1 MKIWRITTVA
11 AGVGMLAGASWL
23 ASDRDRADPFPGRT
37 TLEIVKRTRI
47 VPESDGMKDFPAS
60 AIHGAAHEIKP
71 PVSGRNWS
79 ASAEEARQ
87 IPSASLR
94 EETTRRVVQDWAVED
109 PVSALSWAAG
119 LPDPHESEIA
129 MTQVCSRVADTD
141 PALAIRLAMDRH
153 LDEIPG
159 DLVGG
164 FTAGWASRDLSAAR
178 GWVNSQPE
186 GALRD
191 SLMER
196 VVFELA
202 KTDPAAAAGVV
213 ANQIGA
219 GEAQA
224 EAAVSV
230 IHQWVK
236 QDREAAGAWVRMFPA
251 GPLRDRVTSELSAAT
266 SDR

>member
-1 MKIWRITTVA
+1 
-11 AGVGMLAGASWL
+11 MLAGAVWL
-23 ASDRDRADPFPGRT
+23 ARDRDRAASFPGRT
-37 TLEIVKRTRI
+37 TMEVVKRTR
-47 VPESDGMKDFPAS
+47 VVLESDGMKNFPAS
-60 AIHGAAHEIKP
+60 AIHGSVPENRL

-79 ASAEEARQ
+79 ASAEEARL
-87 IPSASLR
+87 ISSASLR

-119 LPDPHESEIA
+119 LPDPDESEIA
-129 MTQVCSRVADTD
+129 MIHVCSRVADSD
-141 PALAIRLAMDRH
+141 PALAIRLAMDQH

-164 FTAGWASRDLSAAR
+164 FTASWASRDLPAAR
-178 GWVNSQPE
+178 GWVGSQPE

-202 KTDPAAAAGVV
+202 KTDPAAAAGIV
-213 ANQIGA
+213 ADQIGT
-219 GEAQA
+219 GESQT

-230 IHQWVK
+230 IHQWAK
-236 QDREAAGAWVRMFPA
+236 QDRESATAWVRMFPA
-251 GPLRDRVTSELSAAT
+251 GPLRDRATSELSAIP
-266 SDR
+266 SGR